1 MGILADRQVQL
12 DRIKKHLVAAQ
23 NRMKLQ
29 ADKQRTEKTFQVGE
43 QVLLKLQP
51 YTQSSVVNRPYPKL
65 TFKFYGPFRILE
77 KVGAVAYKL
86 DLPQHSLIHP
96 VFHISQLKGY
106 TQDFTPVFSELP
118 PPQLDSQETSPEQI
132 LDMRLVKKGN
142 AAIPQVLIKWKD
154 IPATSA
160 TWEDYYVCSDAIAWG
175 QAISPGE
182 GDVTH
187 AVLTEDTAA
196 SNGVT

>member
-1 MGILADRQVQL
+1 M
-12 DRIKKHLVAAQ
+12 
-23 NRMKLQ
+23 
-29 ADKQRTEKTFQVGE
+29 
-43 QVLLKLQP
+43 
-51 YTQSSVVNRPYPKL
+51 VNRPYPKL
-65 TFKFYGPFRILE
+65 AFKFYGPFRILE
-77 KVGAVAYKL
+77 KVRALAYKL

-132 LDMRLVKKGN
+132 LDRRLVKKGN

-160 TWEDYYVCSDAIAWG
+160 TWEDYYACKQCFPDAIAWG
-175 QAISPGE
+175 QAISIG
-182 GDVTH
+182 GDDVTH
-187 AVLTEDTAA
+187 AVLAEDIVVDN
-196 SNGVT
+196 SVT